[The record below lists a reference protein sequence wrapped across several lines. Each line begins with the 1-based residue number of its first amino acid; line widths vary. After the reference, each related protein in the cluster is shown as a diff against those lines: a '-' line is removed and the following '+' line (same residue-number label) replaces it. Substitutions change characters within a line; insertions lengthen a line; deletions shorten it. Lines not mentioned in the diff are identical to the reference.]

1 MQLDIERHGQGGK
14 ATMVLAHG
22 AGAGM
27 GSDFMVAFAEGL
39 ASRDIETILF
49 NFPYMQKRAE
59 DGKKRP
65 PDRAPK
71 LLECYRQVL
80 DSVSNNGPLFIGG
93 KSMGGRIASMLLA
106 EDNGVADGLVLLG
119 YPFAPP
125 GKPEKL
131 RVDHFPDIQKPTLIL
146 QGERDVF
153 GGRPFVESLSLPD
166 NFEVTWLPDGDHS
179 FKPRKASGSTEQ
191 GNWQLAIERVSS
203 YVAAYRAG

>member
-1 MQLDIERHGQGGK
+1 MGSDIKRYGQAKIG
-14 ATMVLAHG
+14 TLVLAHG

-27 GSDFMVAFAEGL
+27 DSDFMVAFAEGL
-39 ASRDIETILF
+39 SSGGFETILLE
-49 NFPYMQKRAE
+49 FPYMTKRRE

-71 LLECYRQVL
+71 LVAHYNAVLEEL
-80 DSVSNNGPLFIGG
+80 ALPGPVIIGG

-106 EDNGVADGLVLLG
+106 ENPIVADGLLMLG

-131 RVDHFPDIQKPTLIL
+131 RIDHFSAIEKPVLIV

-153 GGRPFVESLSLPD
+153 GGRAAVEALSLPK
-166 NFEVTWLPDGDHS
+166 NFEILWCNDGDHS
-179 FKPRKASGSTEQ
+179 FKPRKTSGLTEQ
-191 GNWQLAIERVSS
+191 ENWEAAMNAISKSS
-203 YVAAYRAG
+203 LFS